1 MNANAWYLYPEMTSF
16 DEFKADMV
24 KHLTLLRADV
34 NRSTAALDLLKN
46 RVDEHDTLLRCVNGG
61 VQFAYFA
68 SPCSANCCHS
78 SQLLPGCSNHASS
91 MLSMRDI
98 ASDYITSGRCE
109 EYAEPGSC
117 GRAAHEA
124 KVFFNGTHALMKAQV
139 IRGVLFSPSGGEL
152 LLKADGLAPKRDPC
166 ALVARMR
173 PFVLQEEEGCIWKP
187 EDGGMVLEPDSN
199 KTGFKHYI
207 TLVCTL
213 EGLQV
218 AVDWSLGQFENVPAD
233 IRLYLP

>member
-1 MNANAWYLYPEMTSF
+1 MTSF

-34 NRSTAALDLLKN
+34 NRSTDALDLLKN
-46 RVDEHDTLLRCVNGG
+46 RVDEHDTLLR
-61 VQFAYFA
+61 
-68 SPCSANCCHS
+68 
-78 SQLLPGCSNHASS
+78 NHASS

-199 KTGFKHYI
+199 NTGFKHYI
-207 TLVCTL
+207 TLVFTL

-233 IRLYLP
+233 MRLYLP